1 MCRNSVQERSRMK
14 KKIMLFLLAVF
25 LGFALLISAICF
37 FVPKKNQNSREN
49 TTEQQKT
56 EDAAE
61 QTEKEKREQYHFTN
75 LEYIYYI
82 NSENE
87 TDFEEQA
94 AEYVEKNYKNV
105 QWINAL
111 SKYDDDVSSN
121 AGTATF
127 YLQLDDDD
135 NSVIL
140 ISYDK
145 RKEIFSFAPY
155 KKKIESIE
163 DYGGMPQEKNTMQD
177 DEEEYNEIGTEPIHL
192 GNPQITDQDNSLEAV
207 ANEKELSQELLKFL
221 EKEGEERRNFY
232 VASVENTGE
241 KNYKNVQW
249 INALAKFDDD
259 VSSNTGTATFYL
271 QLDDEDNSVVLI
283 SYDKK
288 KEIFSFVPYKKQIEN
303 IEDYGGMPQEKNTMQ
318 DDEEEYNEIGT
329 EPIHL
334 GEPQI
339 TDQDN
344 SLEAVANKNEL
355 SQELLKFLEKEGE
368 ERRNF
373 YVTSVENTGGKNF
386 KAVLDFSTK
395 RSDGKNISITFENG
409 IYTFAFK

>member
-14 KKIMLFLLAVF
+14 KKIVIFLLAVF
-25 LGFALLISAICF
+25 LVFALLVSALCF
-37 FVPKKNQNSREN
+37 FAPKKNQNSREN
-49 TTEQQKT
+49 TTEQPKT
-56 EDAAE
+56 EDTAE
-61 QTEKEKREQYHFTN
+61 QMEKEKREQYHFTN

-111 SKYDDDVSSN
+111 
-121 AGTATF
+121 
-127 YLQLDDDD
+127 
-135 NSVIL
+135 
-140 ISYDK
+140 
-145 RKEIFSFAPY
+145 
-155 KKKIESIE
+155 
-163 DYGGMPQEKNTMQD
+163 
-177 DEEEYNEIGTEPIHL
+177 
-192 GNPQITDQDNSLEAV
+192 
-207 ANEKELSQELLKFL
+207 
-221 EKEGEERRNFY
+221 
-232 VASVENTGE
+232 
-241 KNYKNVQW
+241 
-249 INALAKFDDD
+249 AKFDDD

-271 QLDDEDNSVVLI
+271 QLDDEDHSIVLV

-288 KEIFSFVPYKKQIEN
+288 KKIFSFSPYKKQIKN
-303 IEDYGGMPQEKNTMQ
+303 IEIYGGMSQEKNTMQ
-318 DDEEEYNEIGT
+318 DDEEEYNEIGI
-329 EPIHL
+329 EPINL
-334 GEPQI
+334 GEPNI
-339 TDQDN
+339 VDQDD
-344 SLEAVANKNEL
+344 SLGAVADEKEL

-373 YVTSVENTGGKNF
+373 YAVSVESTGEKDY

>member
-14 KKIMLFLLAVF
+14 KKIVIFLLAVF
-25 LGFALLISAICF
+25 LVFALLVSALCF
-37 FVPKKNQNSREN
+37 FAPKKNQNSREN
-49 TTEQQKT
+49 TTEQPKT
-56 EDAAE
+56 EDTAE

-111 SKYDDDVSSN
+111 SKYDDNVSSN

-135 NSVIL
+135 NSIIL

-145 RKEIFSFAPY
+145 RKEIFSFA
-155 KKKIESIE
+155 
-163 DYGGMPQEKNTMQD
+163 
-177 DEEEYNEIGTEPIHL
+177 
-192 GNPQITDQDNSLEAV
+192 
-207 ANEKELSQELLKFL
+207 
-221 EKEGEERRNFY
+221 
-232 VASVENTGE
+232 
-241 KNYKNVQW
+241 
-249 INALAKFDDD
+249 
-259 VSSNTGTATFYL
+259 
-271 QLDDEDNSVVLI
+271 
-283 SYDKK
+283 
-288 KEIFSFVPYKKQIEN
+288 PYKKQIEN

-318 DDEEEYNEIGT
+318 DDEEDYNEIGT
-329 EPIHL
+329 EPINL
-334 GEPQI
+334 GNPQI

-344 SLEAVANKNEL
+344 SLEAVANEKEL

>member
-1 MCRNSVQERSRMK
+1 MMKMCRNSVQERSRMK
-14 KKIMLFLLAVF
+14 KKIVIFLLAVF
-25 LGFALLISAICF
+25 LVFALLVSALCF
-37 FVPKKNQNSREN
+37 FAPQKNQNSREN
-49 TTEQQKT
+49 ITEQPKT
-56 EDAAE
+56 EDSAE
-61 QTEKEKREQYHFTN
+61 QTEKEKREQYYFTN

-135 NSVIL
+135 NSIIL

-155 KKKIESIE
+155 KKQIENIE

-177 DEEEYNEIGTEPIHL
+177 DEEDYNEIGTEPINL

-241 KNYKNVQW
+241 KNYK
-249 INALAKFDDD
+249 
-259 VSSNTGTATFYL
+259 
-271 QLDDEDNSVVLI
+271 
-283 SYDKK
+283 
-288 KEIFSFVPYKKQIEN
+288 
-303 IEDYGGMPQEKNTMQ
+303 
-318 DDEEEYNEIGT
+318 
-329 EPIHL
+329 
-334 GEPQI
+334 
-339 TDQDN
+339 
-344 SLEAVANKNEL
+344 
-355 SQELLKFLEKEGE
+355 
-368 ERRNF
+368 
-373 YVTSVENTGGKNF
+373 
-386 KAVLDFSTK
+386 AVLDFVTK
-395 RSDGKNISITFENG
+395 RSDGKNITVTFEDG
-409 IYTFAFK
+409 TYTFSLE

>member
-1 MCRNSVQERSRMK
+1 MCRNSVQERRRMK
-14 KKIMLFLLAVF
+14 KKIVIFLLAVF
-25 LGFALLISAICF
+25 LVFALLVSALCF
-37 FVPKKNQNSREN
+37 FAPKKNQNSREN
-49 TTEQQKT
+49 TTEQPKT
-56 EDAAE
+56 EDTAE

-135 NSVIL
+135 NSIIL

-155 KKKIESIE
+155 KKQIENIE

-177 DEEEYNEIGTEPIHL
+177 DEEDYNEIGTEPINL

-241 KNYKNVQW
+241 KNYK
-249 INALAKFDDD
+249 
-259 VSSNTGTATFYL
+259 
-271 QLDDEDNSVVLI
+271 
-283 SYDKK
+283 
-288 KEIFSFVPYKKQIEN
+288 
-303 IEDYGGMPQEKNTMQ
+303 
-318 DDEEEYNEIGT
+318 
-329 EPIHL
+329 
-334 GEPQI
+334 
-339 TDQDN
+339 
-344 SLEAVANKNEL
+344 
-355 SQELLKFLEKEGE
+355 
-368 ERRNF
+368 
-373 YVTSVENTGGKNF
+373 
-386 KAVLDFSTK
+386 AVLDFVTK
-395 RSDGKNISITFENG
+395 RSDGKNIMVTFEDG
-409 IYTFAFK
+409 TYTFSLE